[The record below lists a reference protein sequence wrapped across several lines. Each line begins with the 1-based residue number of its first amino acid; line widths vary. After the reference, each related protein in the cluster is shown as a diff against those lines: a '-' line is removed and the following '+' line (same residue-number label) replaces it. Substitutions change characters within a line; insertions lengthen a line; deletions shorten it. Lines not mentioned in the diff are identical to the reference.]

1 MGGAYGRATGL
12 LLGQESG
19 RTPEE
24 VVFLLRLAK
33 SNKDS
38 GKTGCRGKV
47 GDPELVMCAS
57 SALKNVCSQ
66 YHLLDWSPNL

>member
-19 RTPEE
+19 RPPEE
-24 VVFLLRLAK
+24 VVFLRLAK
-33 SNKDS
+33 SNKGS

-57 SALKNVCSQ
+57 SALKMSA
-66 YHLLDWSPNL
+66 HSTIF

>member
-1 MGGAYGRATGL
+1 MVGAGQSVGRAYGRATGL
-12 LLGQESG
+12 LPGQESG
-19 RTPEE
+19 RPPEE
-24 VVFLLRLAK
+24 VGFLQLAK

-57 SALKNVCSQ
+57 KVLKMSA
-66 YHLLDWSPNL
+66 HRIIF

>member
-19 RTPEE
+19 RPPEE
-24 VVFLLRLAK
+24 VVFLRLAK

-57 SALKNVCSQ
+57 LALKMSA
-66 YHLLDWSPNL
+66 HSIIF